1 MKINESIVEE
11 LGEVVINQVMEIFEN
26 LIEKNEFDDA
36 FEFEEA
42 FMEKGMKRFIDFCK
56 KDKDAA
62 LAGLSVAAL
71 LTSDVFFEVIKM
83 DETVLTGED
92 DNKEE

>member
-1 MKINESIVEE
+1 VKINESVVEE
-11 LGEVVINQVMEIFEN
+11 LGEVVINQVMEIFDN
-26 LIEKNEFDDA
+26 LIEKDEFNDA

-42 FMEKGMKRFIDFCK
+42 FMEKGMSRFIEFCK

-83 DETVLTGED
+83 DETVLTGETSSE
-92 DNKEE
+92 KE